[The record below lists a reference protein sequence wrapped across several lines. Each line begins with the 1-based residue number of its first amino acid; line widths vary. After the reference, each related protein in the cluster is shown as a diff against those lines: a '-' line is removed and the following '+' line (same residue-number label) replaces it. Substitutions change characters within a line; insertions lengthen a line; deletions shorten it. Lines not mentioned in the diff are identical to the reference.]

1 MVVGR
6 LLCTIVAQAEVTQ
19 LVRIHME
26 TRKIFKC
33 FISSPGDCIEERDAC
48 GKIVNDISAG
58 FGKHFGVG
66 LETFMWEYN
75 VLPDMGINGQEIIDE
90 YIKKSKYDV
99 FIGIMKNRFGHPT
112 KKAGSGTEHEFNDA
126 LDRKRASTNSHPQI
140 LFFFGKEKVDPDK
153 LDFDQYQ
160 KVKGFKERISP
171 LGLYIPFSG
180 LEEFTDSL
188 TQKLE
193 LFIKENSQ
201 IENAEERIKEIDITL
216 RYLESDLSESLKT
229 YNEKSPIWIDPIISS
244 KQEIPSDP
252 TKNFENKVELI
263 SLISEPKDIIIK
275 APSEFGLT
283 SLAHYLKLE
292 AWKLGKVFL
301 YIDSKKTKKHKI
313 IKDIKRE
320 VDDYYFAK
328 PEKIDCILIDSI
340 CFDEQGVMQMVKNVC
355 DEFPETPIVLFNT
368 LDNNFF
374 LKSEE
379 DDKVEITREFL
390 SYYLLPLPQT
400 ELRKIVTY
408 YTKQKEI
415 PEDHNIMLDKVAK
428 DLQTLNMHRTAKNC
442 ISILRASHKIGS
454 EYNPINRTKLLETIL
469 NTIFEEYEIP
479 TFHDK
484 KPDVKDCS
492 FVLGYLCELLIIQND
507 FYFTED
513 YFKSELKGF
522 CKANLID
529 LDLGYLLTV
538 LKDNSIL
545 GQTTSKYLYFK
556 NTYWVFFFIA
566 QRMNLNKKFL
576 EQVYKN
582 KRYVDF
588 PEIIEFYT
596 GIDRNKDD
604 ALTVLKG
611 DLDETLSLVREKM
624 NIPDK
629 INPYKSITWNPD
641 IPSLEK
647 EQEKI
652 KDNVITSGL
661 PDEVKD
667 KYADKHYDQIR
678 PYNQVINS
686 VLRDYSFLVLMRQLS
701 ATARALRNS
710 DFVPIDLKK
719 EVLDKITQ
727 GWSELNKLLIVLH
740 PLLADRGN
748 VAFEGARFELDED
761 DFKFD
766 NRTAKRNAVL
776 LAIPTNVVKFYKDDL
791 FSTKMGPL
799 LIDRAVN
806 ETNSLIKHELMLLI
820 IAERP
825 NSWHKTIDDYIVGL
839 DKNSFFLSDVLR
851 TLNFNK
857 DYKATEENE
866 RRTIELLAQKCRAK
880 HIFKKNNP
888 DPGLINRARKL

>member
-1 MVVGR
+1 MV
-6 LLCTIVAQAEVTQ
+6 
-19 LVRIHME
+19 

-33 FISSPGDCIEERDAC
+33 FISSPGDCQEERDVC
-48 GKIVNDISAG
+48 VRVVNEITVR
-58 FGKHFGVG
+58 FGKHFGIG
-66 LETFMWEYN
+66 LETFMWEYD
-75 VLPDMGINGQEIIDE
+75 VLPDMGKNGQDIIDE
-90 YIKKSKYDV
+90 YVKKSNYDV

-126 LDRKRASTNSHPQI
+126 IRRKIKMRNSHPKI
-140 LFFFGKEKVDPDK
+140 LFFFGKEKVDPDM
-153 LDFDQYQ
+153 LDFDQYS
-160 KVKGFKERISP
+160 KVKDFKERISS

-180 LEEFTDSL
+180 MDEFRGSL

-193 LFIKENSQ
+193 LFIQENSQ
-201 IENAEERIKEIDITL
+201 IENAEDRVKEIDVTL
-216 RYLESDLSESLKT
+216 KYLENDLSESLKT

-244 KQEIPSDP
+244 KQVVPSDP
-252 TKNFENKVELI
+252 TKNFEHKVDLV
-263 SLISEPKDIIIK
+263 SLITEPKNIIIK

-313 IKDIKRE
+313 VKDIKRE
-320 VDDYYFAK
+320 VGNYYFAN

-355 DEFPETPIVLFNT
+355 DEFLGTPIILFNT

-379 DDKVEITREFL
+379 DDRVEITRKFL
-390 SYYLLPLPQT
+390 TYYLLPLPQT
-400 ELRKIVTY
+400 ELRKIVTS

-415 PEDHNIMLDKVAK
+415 PEDHNVMLEKVAK

-442 ISILRASHKIGS
+442 MSILRASFKIGS
-454 EYNPINRTKLLETIL
+454 EYNPINRTKLLETML

-492 FVLGYLCELLIIQND
+492 FVLGYLCELLIVKND
-507 FYFTED
+507 FYFTEN

-522 CKANLID
+522 CNANLID
-529 LDLGYLLTV
+529 LDLTYLLTV

-545 GQTTSKYLYFK
+545 GQTTSNHLYFK

-566 QRMNLNKKFL
+566 QRMNLNKAFL
-576 EQVYKN
+576 EQVYEN

-604 ALTVLKG
+604 ALSVLSQ
-611 DLDETLSLVREKM
+611 DLDETLLVVREKM
-624 NIPDK
+624 NIPDL
-629 INPYKSITWNPD
+629 INPYKSISWNPD
-641 IPSLEK
+641 VPSLEK

-667 KYADKHYDQIR
+667 KYADKHYDQIK

-686 VLRDYSFLVLMRQLS
+686 VFRDYSFLVLMRQIS

-710 DFVPIDLKK
+710 DFVSIGLKK

-727 GWSELNKLLIVLH
+727 AWSELNKLLIVLH

-748 VAFEGARFELDED
+748 VAFEGARFELDEG

-766 NRTAKRNAVL
+766 TPIEKRNAVL
-776 LAIPTNVVKFYKDDL
+776 LSIPTNVVKFFKDDL

-799 LIDRAVN
+799 LIDRAIN

-825 NSWHKTIDDYIVGL
+825 NSWYKTIDDYIVGL
-839 DKNSFFLSDVLR
+839 DKNSFFLSDVLT
-851 TLNFNK
+851 TLKFNK
-857 DYKATEENE
+857 DFKATEENE
-866 RRTIELLAQKCRAK
+866 RRAIELLAQKCRAK